1 MIKVIIFDLDGV
13 LVDSCDLHFNAFNKA
28 LEISGNSDKQ
38 ITYDE
43 HLEKYNGKPTIIKL
57 NMLTNEKGLDHT
69 SYDHIWKLKQ
79 KITNEM
85 IELYTPDERIIDI
98 LHKLKQNGY
107 ILYCASN
114 SIWKTLKTILLKRG
128 FLDYIDF
135 FISNEDVKYPKPHP
149 EIYYKCLQRANVSP
163 NEILIIEDSDIG
175 LKAATASGA
184 HVLKI
189 SNTYDLIYNKIIS
202 YINDIYPKPPLNI
215 VIPMAG
221 LGSRFSEA
229 GYKLPKPLITI
240 NNKKMIE
247 LVVENLQFTHDK
259 TRFIFITREEH
270 RQLYNLDT
278 FLSSIAP
285 GCSIISIDKTTEGAA
300 CTVLLAKDLINNSDN
315 LIIANSDQF
324 LEWNPTHFLQTARDT
339 NTDCVIS
346 IFNSTHPKWSYA
358 KEENGVVIEVAEKTP
373 ISDMA
378 STGIY
383 FWKHGSDFVQC
394 AEKMI
399 EKNIRVNNEFYVC
412 PVFNEA
418 ILQNKKIITSKCE
431 KMWGLGTPEDLMYF
445 LENYKCFI

>member
-13 LVDSCDLHFNAFNKA
+13 LVDSCDLHFNALNKA
-28 LEISGNSDKQ
+28 LEISGNNDKQ

-43 HLEKYNGKPTIIKL
+43 HLEKYNGKPTVIKL
-57 NMLTNEKGLDHT
+57 NILTNEKGLDQK

-79 KITNEM
+79 QFTNEF
-85 IELYTPDERIIDI
+85 IESYTPDKRIIDI

-107 ILYCASN
+107 IIYCASN

-135 FISNEDVKYPKPHP
+135 FISNEDVKYPKPQP

-163 NEILIIEDSDIG
+163 NEVLIIEDSDIG
-175 LKAATASGA
+175 FKAASASGA
-184 HVLKI
+184 HVLKV
-189 SNTYDLIYNKIIS
+189 SNTHDVTYDNIIS
-202 YINDIYPKPPLNI
+202 YINNIFQKPRLNI

-221 LGSRFSEA
+221 LGSRFSDA
-229 GYKLPKPLITI
+229 GYKLPKPLINI
-240 NNKKMIE
+240 NDKPMIQ
-247 LVVENLQFTHDK
+247 LVVENLQFSNDT

-270 RQLYNLDT
+270 RQYYNLDE
-278 FLSSIAP
+278 FLCTIAP
-285 GCSIISIDKTTEGAA
+285 GCSIISVDKTTEGAA
-300 CTVLLAKDLINNSDN
+300 CTVLLARDLINNSDN

-324 LEWNPTHFLQTARDT
+324 LEWNQMQFLQTARDT
-339 NTDCVIS
+339 NVDGVIS
-346 IFNSTHPKWSYA
+346 TFNSTHPKWSYA
-358 KEENGVVIEVAEKTP
+358 KEENGRVVEVAEKRP

-383 FWKHGSDFVQC
+383 FWKHGCDFVQF

-418 ILQNKKIITSKCE
+418 ILQNKKFIISKCE
-431 KMWGLGTPEDLMYF
+431 KMWGLGTPEDLVYF
-445 LENYKCFI
+445 LKNYKV